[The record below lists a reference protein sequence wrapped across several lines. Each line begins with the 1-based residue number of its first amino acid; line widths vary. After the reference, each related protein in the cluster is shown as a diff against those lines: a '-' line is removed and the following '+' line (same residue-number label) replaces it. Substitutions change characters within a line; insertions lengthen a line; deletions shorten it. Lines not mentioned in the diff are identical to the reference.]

1 MKRIKKVAAG
11 TLLTLGAFFL
21 LLAVYQPFDKET
33 KPDQR
38 LSNVVGCLIFGLPLT
53 GAGGWMAWRLHQ
65 QAQKKI
71 SDRLQSTFYQ
81 LIKQRK
87 GQISMLGF
95 AMEAHLSAEAA
106 KQYLDVK
113 AKEFNATFTLSEDGG
128 VFYDFNEFSALP
140 SPESNE
146 FAALPSPEST
156 VSPSV
161 PHSANYWTLGS
172 KKDDVMRIQGTPTKV
187 TWIGYSSGVEEEF
200 YYGSSTKVFFKKGRV
215 VAYDNY
221 DNTLKVIV
229 GQSSPE

>member
-33 KPDQR
+33 KPDQT
-38 LSNVVGCLIFGLPLT
+38 LSNVLGCLVFGLPLT
-53 GAGGWMAWRLHQ
+53 GAGGWMVWRLHQ

-71 SDRLQSTFYQ
+71 SDRLQATFYK
-81 LIKQRK
+81 LLKK
-87 GQISMLGF
+87 GKGHVSTLGF
-95 AMEAHLSAEAA
+95 AMETNLSAEAA

-128 VFYDFNEFSALP
+128 VFYYFNEFS
-140 SPESNE
+140 
-146 FAALPSPEST
+146 ALPSPEST

-172 KKDDVMRIQGTPTKV
+172 TKDDVLRIQGTPTKV
-187 TWIGYSSGVEEEF
+187 TWSDYSSGVEEQF

-221 DNTLKVIV
+221 DNTLKIIV